1 MFRATHL
8 PSLSILIDDQ
18 LTRDHEKIAK
28 HVGVSLRSLQRYI
41 AEDFAPRAVMLA
53 LFYESRWGYSVMG
66 TNAHND
72 AVLSAQIAAGLTR
85 ENAALRVRIA
95 RLENLAS
102 AAVAENDKA
111 NDSGFGSANE
121 PFFKTL

>member
-1 MFRATHL
+1 MFRATLL
-8 PSLSILIDDQ
+8 PSFSILIDDQ

-28 HVGVSLRSLQRYI
+28 HVGVSVRTLQRYI
-41 AEDFAPRAVMLA
+41 SDDFAPRAVMLA

-85 ENAALRVRIA
+85 ENESLRVRIA
-95 RLENLAS
+95 RLENLAA

-111 NDSGFGSANE
+111 SDSGFGSANE
-121 PFFKTL
+121 PFYKTI